1 MIKYISLLNSM
12 KIGGNN
18 MQWINDIKNY
28 IPYNEQEETDKRL
41 ILQCLDIYDNLL
53 SRENVLAHITS
64 SGYIIN
70 ESKNKVLMVHHNI
83 YKTWSWTGGHADNDS
98 DLLYVSIKEA
108 KEETGI
114 QNIKPLSKNIF
125 SLDVLPVI
133 GHIKNNKYVSAHL
146 HLSVAYLL
154 EADERDELFIK
165 ADENSGVKWIPIDKI
180 HEYSNEPDMV
190 KLYCKFNEKLKFF

>member
-1 MIKYISLLNSM
+1 
-12 KIGGNN
+12 

-53 SRENVLAHITS
+53 SIENVLAHITS

-98 DLLYVSIKEA
+98 DLLYVAIKEA

>member
-1 MIKYISLLNSM
+1 
-12 KIGGNN
+12 

-98 DLLYVSIKEA
+98 DLLYVAIKEA

-133 GHIKNNKYVSAHL
+133 GHIKNNKYVC
-146 HLSVAYLL
+146 SV
-154 EADERDELFIK
+154 FT
-165 ADENSGVKWIPIDKI
+165 
-180 HEYSNEPDMV
+180 
-190 KLYCKFNEKLKFF
+190 